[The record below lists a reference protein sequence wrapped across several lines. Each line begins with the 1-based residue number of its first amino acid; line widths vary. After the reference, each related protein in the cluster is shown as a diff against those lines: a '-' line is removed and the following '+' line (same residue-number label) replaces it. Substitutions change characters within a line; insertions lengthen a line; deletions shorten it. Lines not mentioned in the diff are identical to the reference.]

1 MRAFEIAKGHLGLK
15 ELPGVNA
22 SPIIAGMFAKS
33 GHEEVKSDE
42 VAWCAAFVGACLF
55 DAGIKGTN
63 SLAARSYLKWGQAV
77 DLKDAQPGDVVVFW
91 RGSPDSWQGHV
102 AFFESQTDKM
112 IRVLGGN
119 QNNSVSLA
127 FYPKAR
133 LLGVRRAVP
142 PAAGTKHQRRPAP
155 APSRGVLPEKRPP
168 APPPDGVAPDPVP
181 APPSGGFFMR
191 LWRALSGGF

>member
-1 MRAFEIAKGHLGLK
+1 MKAFEIAKGHLGLK

-22 SPIIAGMFAKS
+22 NPIIAGMFAKS
-33 GHEEVKSDE
+33 GHGEVKSDE
-42 VAWCAAFVGACLF
+42 ISWCAAFVGACLF

-142 PAAGTKHQRRPAP
+142 VAVAPPPRPAPQPAP
-155 APSRGVLPEKRPP
+155 APVPRPP
-168 APPPDGVAPDPVP
+168 APPPDVVAPDPVP